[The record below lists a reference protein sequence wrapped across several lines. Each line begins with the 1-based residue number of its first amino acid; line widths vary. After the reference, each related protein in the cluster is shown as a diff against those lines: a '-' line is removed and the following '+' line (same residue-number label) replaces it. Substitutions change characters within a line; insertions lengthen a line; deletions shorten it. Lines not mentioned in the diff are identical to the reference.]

1 MVFPG
6 SDRPHSNS
14 RTNSRSS
21 RSDSD
26 ASDGSREGFLDNV
39 PLRASFSFK
48 AQQVRE
54 ARLLAEDEKFDKYKL
69 KLKAISLFYI
79 ILSVFVL
86 INSSIGASSAPFYDK
101 YTECSK
107 FDLTDEC

>member
-1 MVFPG
+1 M
-6 SDRPHSNS
+6 
-14 RTNSRSS
+14 
-21 RSDSD
+21 
-26 ASDGSREGFLDNV
+26 
-39 PLRASFSFK
+39 
-48 AQQVRE
+48 RE